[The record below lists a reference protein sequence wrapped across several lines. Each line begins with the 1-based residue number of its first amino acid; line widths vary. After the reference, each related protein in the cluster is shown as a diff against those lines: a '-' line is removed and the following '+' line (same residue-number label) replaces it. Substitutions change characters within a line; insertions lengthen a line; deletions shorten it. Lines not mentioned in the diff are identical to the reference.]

1 MDDKN
6 LMENMLMLEKGAC
19 DLLMHGSLEAST
31 QEVRAAFNDS
41 LNTVLGMQQQ
51 TYDKMQAKGW
61 YPSEQVQQTKINE
74 IKMQFANAA
83 Q

>member
-1 MDDKN
+1 MDDKT

-31 QEVRAAFNDS
+31 QEVRTAFTDS

-61 YPSEQVQQTKINE
+61 YPAQQVQQTKINE
-74 IKMQFANAA
+74 TKMQFANAV

>member
-1 MDDKN
+1 MDDRN

-41 LNTVLGMQQQ
+41 LNSVLGMQQQ

-74 IKMQFANAA
+74 IKMQFASAA